1 MIKIKLIRNIKRK
14 DLITEY
20 EIKYKNMKELRKLSE
35 KTPEDINLDLDL
47 DEWEYS
53 LTHPEE
59 ILEQTRIIYN
69 PKFSSNDLE
78 Y

>member
-1 MIKIKLIRNIKRK
+1 
-14 DLITEY
+14 
-20 EIKYKNMKELRKLSE
+20 MKELRKLSE